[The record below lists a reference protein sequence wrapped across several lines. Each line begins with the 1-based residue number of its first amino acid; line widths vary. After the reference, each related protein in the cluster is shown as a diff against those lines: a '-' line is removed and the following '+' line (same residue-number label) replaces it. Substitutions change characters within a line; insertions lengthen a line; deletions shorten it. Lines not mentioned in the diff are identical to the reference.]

1 VSNCAIGDSPAHTS
15 EHDSTN
21 SSEKSPMR
29 QLSVSTCCWVLV
41 DSGERDADRV
51 VKRKLGQRSPSL
63 FVMPPRPVFD
73 ELNHP
78 AASARCKAL
87 TGKRLSIQAWGL
99 KAKLL
104 EANALYD
111 NDALPLREIHP
122 ELSFLELGLLHV
134 DGGKKIWRGQRAR
147 LRVLEAA
154 GIYLPEDLGKRSQ
167 GFPQTMCWTLPPQPG
182 LLIGLR
188 MTSLSACPIPRSA
201 MTVDSRSPSGTDR
214 DTATSATT
222 RRIIN
227 CPKPCLDSKMR
238 RDRRGN

>member
-1 VSNCAIGDSPAHTS
+1 VSNCAMGDSPAHTS

-29 QLSVSTCCWVLV
+29 QLSVSTCRWVCWIAVNAMLIV
-41 DSGERDADRV
+41 SSSES
-51 VKRKLGQRSPSL
+51 GQRSSSL

-73 ELNHP
+73 ALNHP
-78 AASARCKAL
+78 VASARCKAL
-87 TGKRLSIQAWGL
+87 RQGIEHPGVGL

-111 NDALPLREIHP
+111 NDALPLTKFIQSCRSWSWGYFTSMEERRFGEGSAHGC
-122 ELSFLELGLLHV
+122 LCWRRRAFTYL
-134 DGGKKIWRGQRAR
+134 KIW
-147 LRVLEAA
+147 
-154 GIYLPEDLGKRSQ
+154 GKRSQ

-227 CPKPCLDSKMR
+227 CPKPCLDS
-238 RDRRGN
+238 